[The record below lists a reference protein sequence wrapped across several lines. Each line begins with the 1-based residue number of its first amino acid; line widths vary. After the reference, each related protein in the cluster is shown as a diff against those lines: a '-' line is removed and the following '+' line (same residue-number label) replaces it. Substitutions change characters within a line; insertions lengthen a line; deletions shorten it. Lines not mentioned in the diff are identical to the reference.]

1 MVIIFS
7 NYLNNNSQASLIDNK
22 SVVSNSKI
30 QNAAKKL
37 DFNESL
43 IEFIVESENNQ
54 DKSNGK
60 IKNNVEK
67 ETNDIVETNRNELEL
82 KSNDNV
88 DHNNKKKT
96 ITIEKQLIDLRTRR
110 IFRL

>member
-54 DKSNGK
+54 DKTNGK

-67 ETNDIVETNRNELEL
+67 EINDIVETNRNELEL

-88 DHNNKKKT
+88 DYNNEN
-96 ITIEKQLIDLRTRR
+96 I
-110 IFRL
+110 

>member
-88 DHNNKKKT
+88 DYNNKKKT

>member
-30 QNAAKKL
+30 QNAAKKS

-54 DKSNGK
+54 DKSNEK

-67 ETNDIVETNRNELEL
+67 EINDIVETNRNELEL

-88 DHNNKKKT
+88 DYNNEN
-96 ITIEKQLIDLRTRR
+96 I
-110 IFRL
+110 

>member
-43 IEFIVESENNQ
+43 IESIVESENNQ

-88 DHNNKKKT
+88 DYNNKKKT